1 MLEGEIGHR
10 IEIQIVFEY
19 MYIFVVTFY
28 LVKRERLKEKKF
40 VTRER
45 RIVSAILDRD
55 SRSVFP
61 NSIFK
66 KCRKFVSLLLLL
78 FILFEITN
86 IIFNQFY

>member
-86 IIFNQFY
+86 INFNQSY